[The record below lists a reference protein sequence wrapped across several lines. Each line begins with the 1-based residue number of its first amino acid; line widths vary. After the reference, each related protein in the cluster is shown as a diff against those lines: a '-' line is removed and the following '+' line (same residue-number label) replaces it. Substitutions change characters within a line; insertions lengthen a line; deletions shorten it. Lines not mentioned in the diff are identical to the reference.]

1 MKTRRRERGA
11 TIVETAV
18 TIMLLLTFL
27 FACIEFG
34 RAYNV
39 FQTITNAS
47 REGARFSV
55 APLPGTNT
63 LPTTDDVKAWT
74 EQFLASA
81 NIKDVNVDVTQTFN
95 GPEVGGATTV
105 YTQVTVSASHTFL
118 FFPFGKVPLS
128 TEARMRNE
136 TN

>member
-1 MKTRRRERGA
+1 MKPRQRERGA

-18 TIMLLLTFL
+18 TIMLLFTFL

-47 REGARFSV
+47 REGARYSV

-63 LPTTDDVKAWT
+63 LPTIDEVKAWT
-74 EQFLASA
+74 QQFCASA
-81 NIKDVNVDVTQTFN
+81 NLKDVNVDVTQTFN
-95 GPEVGGATTV
+95 GPAVGGASTV
-105 YTQVTVSASHTFL
+105 YTQVTVSASHQFL

>member
-1 MKTRRRERGA
+1 MSNGRQERGA
-11 TIVETAV
+11 TIVEVAI
-18 TIMLLLTFL
+18 TIMLLFTFI

-47 REGARFSV
+47 REGARYSV
-55 APLPGTNT
+55 APLPGTNN

-74 EQFLASA
+74 EEFLASA
-81 NIKDVNVDVTQTFN
+81 NIKDVNVSVTQTVN
-95 GPEVGGATTV
+95 GPAVGGASTV
-105 YTQVTVSASHTFL
+105 YTEVTVSASHTFL

-128 TEARMRNE
+128 TDARMRNE